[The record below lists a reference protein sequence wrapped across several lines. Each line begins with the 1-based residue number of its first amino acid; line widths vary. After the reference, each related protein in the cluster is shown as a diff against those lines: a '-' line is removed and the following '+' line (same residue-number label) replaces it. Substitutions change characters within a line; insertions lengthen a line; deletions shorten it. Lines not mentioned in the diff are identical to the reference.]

1 MVFFSKV
8 LKNIVSRGPPVYKLP
23 FFFQLKL
30 NEQSFAMLKQR
41 PLLTKLTVKNGK
53 LKKTRIVIIATAESI
68 DKKETNILMEALE
81 AIMDGY
87 SM

>member
-1 MVFFSKV
+1 
-8 LKNIVSRGPPVYKLP
+8 
-23 FFFQLKL
+23 
-30 NEQSFAMLKQR
+30 MLKQR
-41 PLLTKLTVKNGK
+41 PLLTKLTVKNGEV
-53 LKKTRIVIIATAESI
+53 KKPRIIIITTVVSI

>member
-1 MVFFSKV
+1 
-8 LKNIVSRGPPVYKLP
+8 
-23 FFFQLKL
+23 
-30 NEQSFAMLKQR
+30 MLKQR

-53 LKKTRIVIIATAESI
+53 VKKPRIVIIANAVSI
-68 DKKETNILMEALE
+68 DKKETNILMEALD